1 MGQSM
6 ENPYPIDFVIL
17 WVDGNNPEWQARYKQ
32 YRTENHPEDTARYR
46 DWGLLPYWFRAVE
59 KYAPWVNKIY
69 FVTSGELPDWLNL
82 DYPKLVHVKHEDFIP
97 AKYLPTFSART
108 VNLNLHLIPGLSEH
122 FVYFDD
128 DIFLNGPVKPT
139 YFFRKGLP
147 CDAPC
152 EGISCSAYY
161 SKKNLWGTD
170 ILNLCNMG
178 VINTHFDRYQSIK
191 SSPWRW
197 FGWYVNL
204 KYVINAVINSRTQ
217 RYQCF
222 GNNHNAQPYL
232 KSTYE
237 DAWEKE
243 SYWLDKSCSYKF
255 RQDVSLNQWFLRYWQ
270 LAENHFYPFNRRY
283 SLITFSDCTQV
294 KSISEYLDD
303 EKYKCICLNDTPLCG
318 DKKYEELRPLLRN
331 LMNAKFPPKSRFEK

>member
-1 MGQSM
+1 M
-6 ENPYPIDFVIL
+6 NTFPIDFVVL

-128 DIFLNGPVKPT
+128 DMFLNAPIKPT

-152 EGISCSAYY
+152 ESFFSSVYY
-161 SKKNLWGTD
+161 SKKYSWNHGLVNIYNVGV
-170 ILNLCNMG
+170 LNS
-178 VINTHFDRYQSIK
+178 HFNRYRTIKQSPK
-191 SSPWRW
+191 RW
-197 FGWYVNL
+197 FGPYLGFWNILSAILITRFRRFQSFRCVHQ
-204 KYVINAVINSRTQ
+204 I
-217 RYQCF
+217 
-222 GNNHNAQPYL
+222 QPYL
-232 KSTYE
+232 KETYKN
-237 DAWEKE
+237 AWEKE
-243 SYWLDKSCSYKF
+243 YEWMDKSCSFKF
-255 RQDVSLNQWFLRYWQ
+255 REELSLNQWFLRYWQ
-270 LAENHFYPFNRRY
+270 LASNSFYPSRHKNTY
-283 SLITFSDCTQV
+283 MTSVSYDE
-294 KSISEYLDD
+294 KKISELEYYLL
-303 EKYKCICLNDTPLCG
+303 KKNTPWICLNDSLSI
-318 DKKYEELRPLLRN
+318 DVHDVEKLRVKLNQLFQLKYPQ
-331 LMNAKFPPKSRFEK
+331 KSHFEK